1 MTYNHIADAAQDSD
15 LRRRVAACFAQ
26 ETTGTEQPEALASV
40 HMWRIAADND
50 IAAAYAYGVDT
61 DGRTLPWRILGRAVR
76 PYVLAVGLATT
87 VSIWSVSTDR
97 AVGQLLDGWTGAV
110 IAAYGVV

>member
-1 MTYNHIADAAQDSD
+1 MSYNTIADAAQDAD

-26 ETTGTEQPEALASV
+26 ETDGVEQPEALASV

-61 DGRTLPWRILGRAVR
+61 DVPNPGRDEAVVTDAAILAAVSAIVA
-76 PYVLAVGLATT
+76 PDTPE
-87 VSIWSVSTDR
+87 
-97 AVGQLLDGWTGAV
+97 
-110 IAAYGVV
+110 

>member
-1 MTYNHIADAAQDSD
+1 MSYNTIADAAQDAD

-26 ETTGTEQPEALASV
+26 ETDGVEQPEALAAV

-61 DGRTLPWRILGRAVR
+61 NVPNPGKDEAVVTDAQILAAVEAIVA
-76 PYVLAVGLATT
+76 PAPVEEE
-87 VSIWSVSTDR
+87 
-97 AVGQLLDGWTGAV
+97 
-110 IAAYGVV
+110 

>member
-1 MTYNHIADAAQDSD
+1 MSYNHIADAASDSD

-26 ETTGTEQPEALASV
+26 QTTGTEQPEALASV

-61 DGRTLPWRILGRAVR
+61 NVPNPGPGRGGGDRRGDPRCGRR
-76 PYVLAVGLATT
+76 HRQP
-87 VSIWSVSTDR
+87 
-97 AVGQLLDGWTGAV
+97 
-110 IAAYGVV
+110 GVA